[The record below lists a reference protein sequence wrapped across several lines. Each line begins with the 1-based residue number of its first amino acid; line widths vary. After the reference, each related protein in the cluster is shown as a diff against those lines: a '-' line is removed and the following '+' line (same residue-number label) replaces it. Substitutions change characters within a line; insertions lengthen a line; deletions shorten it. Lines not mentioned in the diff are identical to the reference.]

1 LDLQLP
7 VQSVSFTT
15 KAVSLNP
22 VHGEVYSIQK
32 YVIKFVSDIATGW
45 WFSTGTLVFSTI
57 KTDFHD
63 ITEVLLKVVL
73 NTINLS
79 QTIYQPV
86 DIRKN
91 SKA

>member
-1 LDLQLP
+1 M
-7 VQSVSFTT
+7 QSVSFTT
-15 KAVSLNP
+15 KAVSLNR
-22 VHGEVYSIQK
+22 VHGEVYSVQK
-32 YVIKFVSDIATGW
+32 YVIKFVGDIATGR
-45 WFSTGTLVFSTI
+45 WFSTGTLVFSTN

-63 ITEVLLKVVL
+63 ITEVLLKVAL